1 MALFAVKAALLAG
14 SALGIPLPS
23 VPAGVDSLLEC
34 ELTELSALYESVSEA
49 VGEANAALN
58 AQLDAVLQTAQH
70 GAAEPPSEARSQ
82 QVAAVRT
89 ATGPLYRDLKALLDS
104 LDAGRQL
111 PLFKTVR
118 GSDGSVGWVCQ
129 DHVARWQS
137 S

>member
-58 AQLDAVLQTAQH
+58 AQLDAVLQAEH
-70 GAAEPPSEARSQ
+70 GAAEPSEARSR